1 MVGEYGKLGE
11 GGQKT
16 EMLEELRKRSQ
27 AVFQEQYQKFME
39 GMLQQWGEQFLEAFA
54 EQFLHVL
61 EEQYKRAFEQQYQK
75 VVEENAVLREELVRV
90 NDARERV
97 VEQERNHMEMKER
110 LTEDFEV
117 QLGEQAKEIEVQNV
131 RTDNL
136 EEKVGSRKGARDVDS
151 VGLRDRSSMSEEKM
165 GETRLSGTK
174 SLMEGKLKRGRGA
187 EKLKEDGLVKRRAS
201 GIKGVRSVTKA
212 GLRVKPGV
220 SKKCETNE
228 WGVSGE

>member
-39 GMLQQWGEQFLEAFA
+39 GMLQQWEEQFLEAFA
-54 EQFLHVL
+54 EQYLHVL

-117 QLGEQAKEIEVQNV
+117 QLGEQAKGIEVQNV
-131 RTDNL
+131 RADNL
-136 EEKVGSRKGARDVDS
+136 
-151 VGLRDRSSMSEEKM
+151 
-165 GETRLSGTK
+165 
-174 SLMEGKLKRGRGA
+174 
-187 EKLKEDGLVKRRAS
+187 RR
-201 GIKGVRSVTKA
+201 
-212 GLRVKPGV
+212 
-220 SKKCETNE
+220 
-228 WGVSGE
+228 